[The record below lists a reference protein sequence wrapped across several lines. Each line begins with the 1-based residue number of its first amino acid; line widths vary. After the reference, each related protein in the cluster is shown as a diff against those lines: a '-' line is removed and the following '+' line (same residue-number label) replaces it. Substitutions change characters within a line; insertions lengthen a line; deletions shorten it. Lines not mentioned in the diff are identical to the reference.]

1 MLGVF
6 LTVSMIMLDLKI
18 KAKFT
23 AFLTR
28 SFNTGASTFIYKQY
42 TLSNP

>member
-23 AFLTR
+23 ASLTR
-28 SFNTGASTFIYKQY
+28 SFNTVTCPDSRE
-42 TLSNP
+42 SP